1 MFIRNYGPLT
11 RKQTALA
18 RDEGF
23 MKKIINAP
31 HAYVDEA
38 LRGILKAYAN
48 HFKMIE
54 GTKRVLVGKAVP
66 VRGKVGIVTG
76 GGSGHLPLFLGYVG
90 PGLADAVA
98 IGNVF
103 SAPSYEDIFRATVA
117 ADGGAGVLHL
127 FGNYAG
133 DVMAAQMAAEM
144 AAADGVEVETALVV
158 DDVISAPRHEWQRRR
173 AVAGMFFA
181 YKVAG
186 AKADTGAHLEEVAA
200 AARRCIDNIRSMGVA
215 LSSCT
220 IPAVGRPNFDVPEG
234 QMEIGMGIHGEPGLE
249 RTELKVA
256 TETARI
262 LTTHVV
268 EDLPFESGDRVAVL
282 VNGLGATPMEEL
294 FIIYDT
300 VYDLLRDRGIHIYR
314 TFVGEYATSMEM
326 AGCSISLLRLDDEMK
341 QLLDMP
347 SYSPFLLQ
355 WR

>member
-1 MFIRNYGPLT
+1 MR
-11 RKQTALA
+11 
-18 RDEGF
+18 
-23 MKKIINAP
+23 KIINDP

-38 LRGILKAYAN
+38 LGGILKAYPK

-54 GTKRVLVGKAVP
+54 GTKRVIAGKNVA
-66 VRGKVGIVTG
+66 VRGKVGVVTG

-103 SAPSYEDIFRATVA
+103 SAPSHEDILRATVA

-133 DVMAAQMAAEM
+133 DVMAAQMAAEL
-144 AAADGVEVETALVV
+144 AAADNVQVETALVV
-158 DDVISAPRHEWQRRR
+158 DDVISAPRHEWQHRR
-173 AVAGMFFA
+173 AIAGMFFA

-186 AKADTGAHLEEVAA
+186 AKADTGAPLEEVAA
-200 AARRCIDNIRSMGVA
+200 ATRRCIANTRSMGVA

-220 IPAVGRPNFDVPEG
+220 IPAVGRPNFDVLEG

-249 RTELKVA
+249 RTELKAA
-256 TETARI
+256 TETAKI
-262 LTTHVV
+262 LTTHVT
-268 EDLPFESGDRVAVL
+268 EDLPFKSGDQVAVL

-300 VYDLLRDRGIHIYR
+300 AHDLLRDRGIHIY
-314 TFVGEYATSMEM
+314 TTLVGEYATSMEM

-341 QLLDMP
+341 ELLSMP
-347 SYSPFLLQ
+347 AYSPFLLQ
-355 WR
+355 SS

>member
-1 MFIRNYGPLT
+1 
-11 RKQTALA
+11 
-18 RDEGF
+18 
-23 MKKIINAP
+23 MKKIINSP

-38 LRGILKAYAN
+38 LSGIVKAYPN

-54 GTKRVLVGKAVP
+54 GSKRVVVGKTVP

-98 IGNVF
+98 VGNVF
-103 SAPSYEDIFRATVA
+103 SAPSYEDIVRATVA

-144 AAADGVEVETALVV
+144 AAEDGVEVETALVV
-158 DDVISAPRHEWQRRR
+158 DDVVSASRPEWKRRR

-181 YKVAG
+181 YKIAG
-186 AKADTGAHLEEVAA
+186 AKADTGAPLQEVAA
-200 AARRCIDNIRSMGVA
+200 TTRRCIDHTRSMGVA

-220 IPAVGRPNFDVPEG
+220 IPAVGRPNFDVAEG
-234 QMEIGMGIHGEPGLE
+234 QMEIGMGLHGEPGLE

-256 TETARI
+256 TETATV
-262 LTTHVV
+262 LTSHVV
-268 EDLPFESGDRVAVL
+268 KDLPFESGDRVAVL

-300 VYDLLRDRGIHIYR
+300 VHDLLRERGIHVYR

-326 AGCSISLLRLDDEMK
+326 AGCSISLLRLDDEME

-355 WR
+355 AR